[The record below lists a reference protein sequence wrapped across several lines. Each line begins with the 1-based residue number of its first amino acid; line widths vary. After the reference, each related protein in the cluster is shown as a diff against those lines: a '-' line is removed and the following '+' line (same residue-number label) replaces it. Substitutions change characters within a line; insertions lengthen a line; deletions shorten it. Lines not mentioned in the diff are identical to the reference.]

1 MKTFVIN
8 LESRKDRL
16 EAFKENNLKY
26 ISYERFEAVNGYDI
40 DYKKLTE
47 NEYDTDHNW
56 IDPILETPITRGEI
70 GCFLS
75 HYNLWQRCIESNEP
89 FLILE
94 DDAIIGDK
102 FSYDELYKLI
112 RDEKYNFIY
121 LGWKEM
127 GESTLIDDKYVIP
140 DYPYWLL
147 AYVITPNAA
156 RILVNKEIEKNIIPI
171 DEYVPKKLSELNV
184 IAYQENIIRPYNRN
198 EMGSNIHPTERYDY
212 FIDFNIHPVTIATDE
227 SKAKRILD
235 SGKTHSI
242 QFQNIGKGVK
252 WNGGTMESTG
262 GGQKINMIKQHI
274 ENLPDHDV
282 LFFCDGYDTFV
293 TDTMNEIVYRYL
305 SMNHR
310 IIFSSERSCW
320 PDEELASEII
330 KTNKTIKPYTDTPY
344 KYLNSGLFIA
354 QVGELKS
361 ILEDVDDASDDQL
374 FYQKKYIEQSYDIAL
389 DLECYIFQC
398 SDSEVTINQGQLYN
412 PITRCFNCVYHGNGG
427 DSDKR
432 TFERLYKQFYGNSSP
447 MLYIPTINY
456 EILSDDML
464 LVDFLTED
472 KCQEM
477 IQMAE
482 DQEFHSHYADKVP
495 SQDLRLKEIG
505 LWNELEK
512 HWNHTIYDIVYKYWN
527 PCHMWGLRDAFL
539 IKYTMNG
546 QKELRLHNDASLV
559 TGSVK
564 LNDDYTGGVLS
575 FPRQGITNEDIPIG
589 KLILFP
595 GQVTHGHTSTE
606 LLSGTKYSLTI
617 WSQRYKGDTL

>member
-320 PDEELASEII
+320 PDEELATEII
-330 KTNKTIKPYTDTPY
+330 KHNKTLTPY
-344 KYLNSGLFIA
+344 NDTDSKYLNSGLF
-354 QVGELKS
+354 VGKVSEIKRLICKS
-361 ILEDVDDASDDQL
+361 IEDSEDDQL
-374 FYQKKYIEQSYDIAL
+374 YYQQQYLTGNYDIVLDLESYIFQSYDPDVIVK
-389 DLECYIFQC
+389 DKK
-398 SDSEVTINQGQLYN
+398 LYN
-412 PITRCFNCVYHGNGG
+412 PKTKCFSCVYHGNGG
-427 DSDKR
+427 KEAKR
-432 TFERLYKQFYGNSSP
+432 QYELLYDELYGNSP
-447 MLYIPTINY
+447 IVYIPTYDY
-456 EILSDDML
+456 EIIDKDML
-464 LVDFLTED
+464 LIDFMTPYQCD
-472 KCQEM
+472 KM
-477 IQMAE
+477 IELSEEYGIFKEA
-482 DQEFHSHYADKVP
+482 DYDKVAG
-495 SQDLRLKEIG
+495 QELRLKQLELLDG
-505 LWNELEK
+505 LVN
-512 HWNHTIYDIVYKYWN
+512 HWMKCVYHIVYEYYH
-527 PCHMWGLRDAFL
+527 PCHIYGVRDAFI
-539 IKYTMNG
+539 IKYAMDS
-546 QKELRLHNDASLV
+546 QKSLRLHTDASLV
-559 TGSVK
+559 TGSIK
-564 LNDDYTGGVLS
+564 LNDDYTGGELV
-575 FPRQGITNEDIPIG
+575 FPRQGVTNRDIDVG
-589 KLILFP
+589 KCILFP
-595 GQVTHGHTSTE
+595 GQCTHGHTSQE

-617 WSQRYKGDTL
+617 WTKRWEND

>member
-8 LESRKDRL
+8 LKGRKDRL
-16 EAFKENNLKY
+16 EAFKLNNLKH
-26 ISYERFEAVNGYDI
+26 ISFQRVEAINGYDI

-47 NEYDTDHNW
+47 MGFDTDHNW
-56 IDPILETPITRGEI
+56 IDPILNTTISRGEV

-75 HYNLWQRCIESNEP
+75 HYALWKKCILDNEP
-89 FLILE
+89 YLILE
-94 DDAIIGDK
+94 DDAIISDK

-112 RDEKYNFIY
+112 RVEEYNFIY

-127 GESTLIDDKYVIP
+127 GESKPIDAKFVVP

-147 AYVITPNAA
+147 AYVITPEVA
-156 RILVNKEIEKNIIPI
+156 RGLVNKGIEQNIIPV
-171 DEYVPKKLSELNV
+171 DEYVPKMLSELNPV
-184 IAYQENIIRPYNRN
+184 AYKENIINPYNR
-198 EMGSNIHPTERYDY
+198 EIMGSDINPSDRYDY
-212 FIDFNIHPVTIATDE
+212 FIDFNIHPVTIGTDE
-227 SKAKRILD
+227 SKCSHIIN
-235 SGKTHSI
+235 SGKVHNI
-242 QFQNIGKGVK
+242 EFNNIGAGVE
-252 WNGGTMESTG
+252 WNGGTMLSTG

-293 TDTMNEIVYRYL
+293 TDTMDEIVYRYL
-305 SMNHR
+305 SMNHK

-320 PDEELASEII
+320 PDEELASDII
-330 KTNKTIKPYTDTPY
+330 KTNKGIKPYEDTPY

-354 QVGELKS
+354 QVGELKR
-361 ILEDVDDASDDQL
+361 ILEDVSDDSDDQL
-374 FYQKKYIEQSYDIAL
+374 FYQKKYIEQKYDIAL
-389 DLECYIFQC
+389 DIECYIFQC
-398 SDSEVTINQGQLYN
+398 SDSEVVEKNGQMYN

-427 DSDKR
+427 DSDKQ
-432 TFERLYKQFYGNSSP
+432 TFERLYKQFYSLNAMS
-447 MLYIPTINY
+447 YIPTKNY
-456 EILSDDML
+456 EILDDDML
-464 LVDFLTED
+464 LIDFLTEE

-477 IQMAE
+477 IQLAE
-482 DQEFHSHYADKVP
+482 DQEFHCHYADNVP
-495 SQDLRLKEIG
+495 SQDLTLKEIG
-505 LWNELEK
+505 LWKELEK
-512 HWNHTIYDIVYKYWN
+512 HWNSVVYEIVYKHWE
-527 PCHMWGLRDAFL
+527 PCHMYGLRDAFL
-539 IKYTMNG
+539 IKYTMDG

-559 TGSVK
+559 TGGVK

-617 WSQRYKGDTL
+617 WSQRYKGDTR